1 MHETKNR
8 NQWYFG
14 MKAHVGVDSQAKVIH
29 SVIATAANVHDSQL
43 LPELLHG
50 QEMRV
55 WGDVAY
61 SGQRE
66 VPRQHAPQAKS
77 FIQANAHRHR
87 NRTKSKV
94 RAKVEPAFLV
104 IKRIFGW
111 AKVWYW
117 GLEKNTHWL
126 YISCGLTNL
135 YMVRRRLMAGT

>member
-77 FIQANAHRHR
+77 FIQARPSPPEPHQVESA
-87 NRTKSKV
+87 SES
-94 RAKVEPAFLV
+94 RACVLSDQADF
-104 IKRIFGW
+104 RMG
-111 AKVWYW
+111 
-117 GLEKNTHWL
+117 
-126 YISCGLTNL
+126 
-135 YMVRRRLMAGT
+135 